1 MSDVVSSY
9 EIVPSFP
16 FYLTRMKFMQN
27 LFRVGGSK
35 SLFSLSE
42 CVEMDLTDI
51 TQNLPAGAM
60 LHVFVVVALIFIF
73 IAYKLLSRLI
83 RRTAERLGMEP
94 HARNALRLL
103 LRVLTVFSALYLVF
117 SIYNIS
123 TTVFVSGSALVGAL
137 LGFGASQTINN
148 VVAGFYVLIT
158 QPFKIKDYV
167 KIGDLEG
174 QVEEISINYTTLYTP
189 TFNVLKVP
197 NTQVMNSR
205 ILNMTHEGYIKYTFT
220 VGFSLDLPQEVIQ
233 ERCLI
238 PAVNGFHEKFGE
250 GQLRSP
256 EVFFD
261 NMDRLGL
268 NFLIRFFIPKGDAK
282 LLYVLRP
289 ELLELINKCW
299 NELKKQPA

>member
-1 MSDVVSSY
+1 
-9 EIVPSFP
+9 
-16 FYLTRMKFMQN
+16 
-27 LFRVGGSK
+27 
-35 SLFSLSE
+35 
-42 CVEMDLTDI
+42 MDLSDI

-60 LHVFVVVALIFIF
+60 LHVFVVVALIVIF

-238 PAVNGFHEKFGE
+238 PAVNEFHEKFGE
-250 GQLRSP
+250 GQLRNP

-268 NFLIRFFIPKGDAK
+268 TFLIRFFIPKGDAK

-289 ELLELINKCW
+289 ELLELINNCW
-299 NELKKQPA
+299 NELKRQPA

>member
-1 MSDVVSSY
+1 
-9 EIVPSFP
+9 
-16 FYLTRMKFMQN
+16 
-27 LFRVGGSK
+27 
-35 SLFSLSE
+35 
-42 CVEMDLTDI
+42 MDLTDI
-51 TQNLPAGAM
+51 TQNLPVGAM
-60 LHVFVVVALIFIF
+60 LHVFVVVALIVIF
-73 IAYKLLSRLI
+73 ILYKMLSRLI

-205 ILNMTHEGYIKYTFT
+205 ILNMTHEGYIKNTFT
-220 VGFSLDLPQEVIQ
+220 VGFSLDHPQDVIQ

-238 PAVNGFHEKFGE
+238 PAVNEFHEKFGD

-268 NFLIRFFIPKGDAK
+268 TFLIRFFIPKGDAK

-289 ELLELINKCW
+289 EFLELINKYW
-299 NELKKQPA
+299 NELKMQPA